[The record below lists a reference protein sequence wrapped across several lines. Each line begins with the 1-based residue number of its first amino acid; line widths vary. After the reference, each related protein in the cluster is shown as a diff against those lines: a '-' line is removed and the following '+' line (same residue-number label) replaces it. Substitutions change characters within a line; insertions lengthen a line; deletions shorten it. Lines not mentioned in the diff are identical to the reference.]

1 MGRISCLPVGRLR
14 IFAAVCVQ
22 LLLLLLLLSPPG
34 CQGLV
39 HHLHIENDDRAL
51 FRIET
56 FGFVQGG
63 LMNISVRDFS
73 IKSPRSRPGPFRL
86 GFVARRSSSQSTA
99 QEDLDMLVDR
109 GECLL
114 DKLRED
120 DFVVDISDSKTWASF
135 SSGHEVTAEGAG
147 LYTLIF
153 VRCSPVGANTVSFRL
168 TASFQNPGPN
178 YLSAG
183 DAPLPK
189 LYLSFFAIFLAILL
203 VWVYVIASAA
213 RPSSSSTGGGGGGGV
228 HHIHY
233 MMSILLLLKC
243 LTLLFEGIR
252 FHYIA
257 INGASEGWSIAY
269 FVFTS
274 LRGVMLFTVIL
285 LIGSGWSLMKPYI
298 NEHEKKIMF
307 LVLALQVVDNVAL
320 VVLEETAP
328 GSQGWL
334 SWWDL
339 LHLVD
344 FVCCAAVLVPIVWSI
359 RHLNQA
365 AGADGKMQ
373 LNVARLQRFRQF
385 YILVVCYIY
394 FTRIIV
400 SLLAATMPFY
410 LLWISPLFT
419 ELATLIFYVATGY
432 KFRPAADNPYLQVST
447 SEDDEEP
454 DVELTRR

>member
-1 MGRISCLPVGRLR
+1 MSGHSLISKLVSYAVLLFVALRPPHCL
-14 IFAAVCVQ
+14 
-22 LLLLLLLLSPPG
+22 
-34 CQGLV
+34 GLV
-39 HHLHIENDDRAL
+39 HHLRIDNDDRAL
-51 FRIET
+51 FKIET

-63 LMNISVRDFS
+63 IMNITVRDFS
-73 IKSPRSRPGPFRL
+73 LKSPRSRPGPFRL
-86 GFVARRSSSQSTA
+86 GFVARRSTSQSMA

-114 DKLRED
+114 DKLKED
-120 DFVVDISDSKTWASF
+120 DFVMDMSDSKIWASS
-135 SSGHEVTAEGAG
+135 SSGHQVTAEGAG

-153 VRCSPVGANTVSFRL
+153 VRCSPVGTNTVSFRL

-189 LYLSFFAIFLAILL
+189 LYLSFFAVFLASLL
-203 VWVYVIASAA
+203 VWGYVVASAKA
-213 RPSSSSTGGGGGGGV
+213 SSPPGASGV

-233 MMSILLLLKC
+233 MMAVLLLLKC

-252 FHYIA
+252 YHYIA

-274 LRGVMLFTVIL
+274 LRGFMLFTVIL

-307 LVLALQVVDNVAL
+307 FVLALQVVDNVAL

-328 GSQGWL
+328 GSQRWL

-365 AGADGKMQ
+365 AAADGKMQ

-447 SEDDEEP
+447 SDEDN
-454 DVELTRR
+454 DVELASR

>member
-1 MGRISCLPVGRLR
+1 M
-14 IFAAVCVQ
+14 
-22 LLLLLLLLSPPG
+22 
-34 CQGLV
+34 
-39 HHLHIENDDRAL
+39 
-51 FRIET
+51 
-56 FGFVQGG
+56 
-63 LMNISVRDFS
+63 
-73 IKSPRSRPGPFRL
+73 
-86 GFVARRSSSQSTA
+86 A

-114 DKLRED
+114 DKLREN
-120 DFVVDISDSKTWASF
+120 DFVVDMSDSKIWASS
-135 SSGHEVTAEGAG
+135 SSGHQVTAEGAG
-147 LYTLIF
+147 LYTLVF

-189 LYLSFFAIFLAILL
+189 LYLSFFAVFLAILL
-203 VWVYVIASAA
+203 VWGYVVASAKA
-213 RPSSSSTGGGGGGGV
+213 SSAPGASGV

-233 MMSILLLLKC
+233 MMAVLLLLKC

-252 FHYIA
+252 YHYIA
-257 INGASEGWSIAY
+257 INGASEGWSVAY

-298 NEHEKKIMF
+298 NAHEKKIMF
-307 LVLALQVVDNVAL
+307 FVLVLQVVDNVAL

-328 GSQGWL
+328 GSQRWL

-365 AGADGKMQ
+365 AAADGKMQ

-447 SEDDEEP
+447 SEEDESP
-454 DVELTRR
+454 NDVELTSR